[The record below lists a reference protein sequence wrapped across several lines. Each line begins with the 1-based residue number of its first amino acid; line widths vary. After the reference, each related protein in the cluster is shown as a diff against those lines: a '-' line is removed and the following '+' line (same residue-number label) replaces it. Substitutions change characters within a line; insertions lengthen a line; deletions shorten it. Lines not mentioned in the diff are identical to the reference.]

1 MSGSKCYKCNRMG
14 HFARECPM
22 GSGPGPRGRGGPRE
36 KCYKCNRPGHFA
48 RDCKEEEDHCYRCD
62 GVGHIAKDC
71 EHSSDEPSCYNC
83 SKMGHIARD
92 CPEPERTCYVCN
104 KSGHISRQCTENKSE
119 NRNAK
124 CYVCGKI
131 GHISRECPI
140 GGEQEN
146 EKRCYVCGAGGHIS
160 RACPQGES
168 DTTCYSGVKPT
179 FKQIWQDG
187 PRFTDRNSLEQEYE
201 ARWNS
206 LYEMYKNRKMMLE
219 SELQTEVGQM
229 ERKLAMIKQEYE
241 AQKFKMG
248 MMGPGEPSQ
257 MGRPMCGPGPQG
269 STSNGMDHR
278 QGMPGDR
285 YGSHCTGMRDMR
297 FQQKMQNDS
306 NQRMKELWQQFS
318 SEEDRLRSLPN
329 NSFQPGGMGD
339 QQGMKRNAGV
349 GSPGFEVKRQRY

>member
-22 GSGPGPRGRGGPRE
+22 GSGPGPRGRGGPRDFYSLE

-131 GHISRECPI
+131 GHISRECPV

-146 EKRCYVCGAGGHIS
+146 EKRCYVCGASGHIS
-160 RACPQGES
+160 RDCPQGES
-168 DTTCYSGVKPT
+168 DTTCY
-179 FKQIWQDG
+179 
-187 PRFTDRNSLEQEYE
+187 RFGDMNTLDYEYE
-201 ARWNS
+201 MRWNR
-206 LYEMYKNRKMMLE
+206 LFEMYKKRKMMLE
-219 SELQTEVGQM
+219 SEVQSEVEQM
-229 ERKLAMIKQEYE
+229 ERKLAMLREEYE
-241 AQKFKMG
+241 AEKLKRG
-248 MMGPGEPSQ
+248 MMGRSNSVPKGSG
-257 MGRPMCGPGPQG
+257 MFGLQG
-269 STSNGMDHR
+269 GTCNGM
-278 QGMPGDR
+278 GMQRDR
-285 YGSHCTGMRDMR
+285 YGDHCSMRNERQSDR
-297 FQQKMQNDS
+297 D
-306 NQRMKELWQQFS
+306 QRLKELWMQNEREQS
-318 SEEDRLRSLPN
+318 MRN
-329 NSFQPGGMGD
+329 ANFQGGAID
-339 QQGMKRNAGV
+339 QPFQQGMKRNVVTGTPYV
-349 GSPGFEVKRQRY
+349 DIKRQRY

>member
-22 GSGPGPRGRGGPRE
+22 GSGPGPRGRGGPRGMIISTSTRRNYDVATTFKQE

-131 GHISRECPI
+131 GHISRECPV

-160 RACPQGES
+160 RDCPQGES
-168 DTTCYSGVKPT
+168 DTTCY
-179 FKQIWQDG
+179 
-187 PRFTDRNSLEQEYE
+187 RFNDKNSLDFEYE
-201 ARWNS
+201 MRWNR
-206 LYEMYKNRKMMLE
+206 LFEMYKKRKMMLE
-219 SELQTEVGQM
+219 SDLQTEVEQM
-229 ERKLAMIKQEYE
+229 ERKLAMVRQEYE
-241 AQKFKMG
+241 AEKLKRG
-248 MMGPGEPSQ
+248 MMGRGGSSSK
-257 MGRPMCGPGPQG
+257 GRDMFGAFF
-269 STSNGMDHR
+269 NGMGM
-278 QGMPGDR
+278 QGGRSERRNQAGDR
-285 YGSHCTGMRDMR
+285 D
-297 FQQKMQNDS
+297 
-306 NQRMKELWQQFS
+306 QRLKELWFQM
-318 SEEDRLRSLPN
+318 EEDRLQSPRS
-329 NSFQPGGMGD
+329 SFQRGRGD
-339 QQGMKRNAGV
+339 TPFQQGIKRSTG
-349 GSPGFEVKRQRY
+349 GSGTFLEMKRQRY

>member
-131 GHISRECPI
+131 GHISRECPL

-160 RACPQGES
+160 RDCPQGES
-168 DTTCYSGVKPT
+168 DTTCYRSPGRSPFLFGSDMCRKDMP
-179 FKQIWQDG
+179 FG
-187 PRFTDRNSLEQEYE
+187 PNLQSEMQQLKRQLDFVNQKYENEKLKRELLEKEK
-201 ARWNS
+201 A
-206 LYEMYKNRKMMLE
+206 LE
-219 SELQTEVGQM
+219 M
-229 ERKLAMIKQEYE
+229 ERAAMLS
-241 AQKFKMG
+241 
-248 MMGPGEPSQ
+248 SQ
-257 MGRPMCGPGPQG
+257 GGNYN
-269 STSNGMDHR
+269 SGMDGL
-278 QGMPGDR
+278 QGMQGRHQMDRFSEIRSENSRMPGDHYSQESHPQSMLNSGCQQS
-285 YGSHCTGMRDMR
+285 YGLDHY
-297 FQQKMQNDS
+297 
-306 NQRMKELWQQFS
+306 
-318 SEEDRLRSLPN
+318 
-329 NSFQPGGMGD
+329 
-339 QQGMKRNAGV
+339 QQGLKRDAMTRQDNWDL
-349 GSPGFEVKRQRY
+349 KRQRY

>member
-22 GSGPGPRGRGGPRE
+22 GSGPGPRGRGGPRDFYSLE

-131 GHISRECPI
+131 GHISRECPV

-160 RACPQGES
+160 RDCPQGES
-168 DTTCYSGVKPT
+168 DTTCY
-179 FKQIWQDG
+179 
-187 PRFTDRNSLEQEYE
+187 RFNDKNSLDFEYE
-201 ARWNS
+201 MRWNR
-206 LYEMYKNRKMMLE
+206 LFEMYKKRKMMLE
-219 SELQTEVGQM
+219 SDLQTEVEQM
-229 ERKLAMIKQEYE
+229 ERKLAMVRQEYE
-241 AQKFKMG
+241 AEKLKRG
-248 MMGPGEPSQ
+248 MMGRGGSSSK
-257 MGRPMCGPGPQG
+257 GRDMFGAFF
-269 STSNGMDHR
+269 NGMGM
-278 QGMPGDR
+278 QGGRSERRNQAGDR
-285 YGSHCTGMRDMR
+285 D
-297 FQQKMQNDS
+297 
-306 NQRMKELWQQFS
+306 QRLKELWFQM
-318 SEEDRLRSLPN
+318 EEDRLQSPRS
-329 NSFQPGGMGD
+329 SFQRGRGD
-339 QQGMKRNAGV
+339 TPFQQGIKRSTG
-349 GSPGFEVKRQRY
+349 GSGTFLEMKRQRY